1 MIFAGTKNGKDY
13 GFYLERDGLKD
24 VVELTDEEHM
34 ALMDAQAEGKVIVFH
49 KSEKPTLQDP
59 PPPSDDELA
68 RAARQKRDALI
79 AAIQWR
85 IERYSQQ
92 KTLGVKTG
100 DFAAWAV
107 DSSADVSKAFEFK
120 NFGVFGAL
128 LIQVIS
134 GDHFRGISQVGNLSV
149 VTSYID
155 SVAPPVM
162 YTVRTPELKP
172 IGICK
177 KRVLVRTHFP
187 EQTYAALYN
196 KRSLAM
202 SARPQIM
209 KYPQACA
216 PKPSTAEHW
225 LHPNDTPC
233 NTGAILGSNMQNH
246 APSVP
251 VRNGSCVRT
260 TPLAPDCRGRR
271 SRSGVSGANAGM
283 ERKRNP
289 EKPVCCMPLRPKSV
303 IYFYFELKYY
313 IKNLKR

>member
-1 MIFAGTKNGKDY
+1 MIFVGTKNGKDY
-13 GFYLERDGLKD
+13 GFYLESDGLKD

-49 KSEKPTLQDP
+49 KGEKPTLQDP

-107 DSSADVSKAFEFK
+107 DASADVSKAFEFK

-149 VTSYID
+149 VTACID

-162 YTVRTPELKP
+162 YTIRTPELKP

-196 KRSLAM
+196 KQSLTM
-202 SARPQIM
+202 SACPQIM
-209 KYPQACA
+209 KYPQTCA
-216 PKPSTAEHW
+216 QNLP
-225 LHPNDTPC
+225 LQ
-233 NTGAILGSNMQNH
+233 NTGYI
-246 APSVP
+246 
-251 VRNGSCVRT
+251 RT
-260 TPLAPDCRGRR
+260 TPLATPVQSSEVTCKTTLQAFPCNAESCAATAKRALKPFIKSPKNSLAFSIVSISRNRKMNGSRPCNVRHKR
-271 SRSGVSGANAGM
+271 SIQ
-283 ERKRNP
+283 
-289 EKPVCCMPLRPKSV
+289 PLA
-303 IYFYFELKYY
+303 
-313 IKNLKR
+313 